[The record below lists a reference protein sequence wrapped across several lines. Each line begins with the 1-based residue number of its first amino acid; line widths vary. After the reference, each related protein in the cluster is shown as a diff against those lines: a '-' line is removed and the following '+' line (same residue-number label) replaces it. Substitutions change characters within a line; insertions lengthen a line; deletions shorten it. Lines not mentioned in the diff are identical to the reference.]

1 MLGRKDYTQ
10 EELDNGRARV
20 KKQLTAYRKLAKDI
34 GKIDD
39 GKLTGDLESFEAA
52 FFNNLALTLDR
63 LYVHRLRSVTSK
75 DCTPLNELELIVE
88 SLLNNDGVFRGNK
101 VIKYKPDEAVVG
113 LAEGDRIELSAE
125 DFERLSAKVLDDI
138 EERFV

>member
-10 EELDNGRARV
+10 DELDNGRARV
-20 KKQLTAYRKLAKDI
+20 KQQLSAYRKLAKDI
-34 GKIDD
+34 GKS
-39 GKLTGDLESFEAA
+39 GDEGLAADLASFEEV

-75 DCTPLNELELIVE
+75 GCTPLNELELIVE

-101 VIKYKPDEAVVG
+101 VIKYRPSEAVVG
-113 LAEGDRIELSAE
+113 LAEGDRIELTAR
-125 DFERLSAKVLDDI
+125 DFERLSAAVLDDI
-138 EERFV
+138 EGRFV

>member
-34 GKIDD
+34 GKSGDEALA
-39 GKLTGDLESFEAA
+39 KDLESFEKA
-52 FFNNLALTLDR
+52 FFNNLALSLDR

-101 VIKYKPDEAVVG
+101 VIKYKPSEAVVG
-113 LAEGDRIELSAE
+113 LAEGDKIELTAK
-125 DFERLSAKVLDDI
+125 DFERLSAAVLDDI
-138 EERFV
+138 EARFV

>member
-10 EELDNGRARV
+10 EELDNGRARIE
-20 KKQLTAYRKLAKDI
+20 KQLTAYRKLARDI
-34 GKIDD
+34 GRSGDE
-39 GKLTGDLESFEAA
+39 KLAADLEAFEAA

-75 DCTPLNELELIVE
+75 GCTPLNELELIVE

-101 VIKYKPDEAVVG
+101 VVKYKPSEAVVG
-113 LAEGDRIELSAE
+113 LAEGDRIELVAG
-125 DFERLSAKVLDDI
+125 DFERLSAAVLDDV
-138 EERFV
+138 EARFV